1 MSETNKHTEQEDC
14 EKVVRC
20 KNCKHSKKIR
30 FTNRNDTLLCTY
42 HQMQKKDMDFCS
54 YGEQKESPLKCEL
67 FLPSYLCSTCTKS
80 DCKMNGG
87 NTASNEM
94 NCGCAYC
101 DNFVSGK
108 CSLNQTVEIS
118 KKDLLMMLRKAC
130 REAGQEKPNNLS
142 LKEMIDKKQKEG
154 TIKNSVPVKHGHWEA
169 NGFKCVTKCSCC
181 GDEFNEYIDDAF
193 CRTCGAV
200 MDEEWDGVIR
210 K

>member
-1 MSETNKHTEQEDC
+1 MSEANKHTEQEDC

-87 NTASNEM
+87 NTASNELRLCILRQFRFRKM
-94 NCGCAYC
+94 FFESDGRNQQERFA
-101 DNFVSGK
+101 DDVK
-108 CSLNQTVEIS
+108 KSL
-118 KKDLLMMLRKAC
+118 
-130 REAGQEKPNNLS
+130 P
-142 LKEMIDKKQKEG
+142 
-154 TIKNSVPVKHGHWEA
+154 
-169 NGFKCVTKCSCC
+169 
-181 GDEFNEYIDDAF
+181 
-193 CRTCGAV
+193 
-200 MDEEWDGVIR
+200 
-210 K
+210 